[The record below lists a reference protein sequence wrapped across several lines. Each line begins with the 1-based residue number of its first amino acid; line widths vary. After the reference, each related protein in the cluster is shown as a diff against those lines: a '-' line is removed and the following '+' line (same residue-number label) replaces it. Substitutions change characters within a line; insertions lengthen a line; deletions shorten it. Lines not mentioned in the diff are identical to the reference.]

1 MIWTSIW
8 ADNKPTNDTI
18 LLCALRPPSS
28 LSFTMLC
35 GGSGLLWALVIT
47 QYFKSHFCPLLAP
60 LLLISSNKDGMCAEG
75 DGPSLLL
82 PTYCEPLDTHKG
94 DSGALG
100 GGKWRG
106 GEDDLIISQLDSP
119 AVHLCPPFNPHP
131 PTPTSNPPP
140 TDENEALLSGS
151 H

>member
-1 MIWTSIW
+1 
-8 ADNKPTNDTI
+8 
-18 LLCALRPPSS
+18 
-28 LSFTMLC
+28 
-35 GGSGLLWALVIT
+35 
-47 QYFKSHFCPLLAP
+47 
-60 LLLISSNKDGMCAEG
+60 MCAEG

-106 GEDDLIISQLDSP
+106 GEDDLIISQLDGP
-119 AVHLCPPFNPHP
+119 AVHLCPPFNPLP
-131 PTPTSNPPP
+131 PYTHLQPST
-140 TDENEALLSGS
+140 